1 MENRIIFI
9 ILLLVFKSV
18 NNLAPVYIS
27 DLLNYYN
34 PNRSLRSVDQG
45 PLTIPRSNERNYGD
59 SAFSVSA
66 PKLWNALA
74 HDIRNSG
81 SIALFK
87 SRMKTF

>member
-9 ILLLVFKSV
+9 ILLLVLKSL

-34 PNRSLRSVDQG
+34 QSCNLRSVDQG
-45 PLTIPRSNERNYGD
+45 PLTIPRSNQRNYGD
-59 SAFSVSA
+59 SAFSVAA

-81 SIALFK
+81 
-87 SRMKTF
+87 